1 MTESDRNQ
9 GRSHQLIQDLEAAS
23 RELHQALDRLENW
36 LSHSIC
42 VTGDQVEPAG
52 R

>member
-9 GRSHQLIQDLEAAS
+9 GRSHHLLQELEAAS
-23 RELHQALDRLENW
+23 RELHHALDRLETW
-36 LSHSIC
+36 LSHSLYA
-42 VTGDQVEPAG
+42 TDDQAEPAG